1 MDSHFQYAPVYAPTQ
16 PPEHRHG
23 FTPVS
28 TGPPSSGPNLSAYT
42 TTLPPLSQNYS
53 VNYSNDQS
61 SHGGHSSQASYS
73 SSNITASS
81 QLPSYAAYSSQ
92 VPNQYHGRTS
102 YSQTP
107 RHLPTTHGYSSL
119 GLNASLHQAFSS
131 SATQS
136 GKLADIRPMP
146 ASGMIDP
153 PLGSSMPRTAR
164 HPSLARLST
173 SQEEEPSQV
182 VGSQGRRG
190 TLPSANG
197 RPVAVADSKPSTAA
211 TGGLKKDSNDGK
223 WPCEHCNKRY
233 LHAKHLKRHL
243 LRRESKA
250 QIPFTS

>member
-1 MDSHFQYAPVYAPTQ
+1 MDSHFGYAPVYAPTQ

-28 TGPPSSGPNLSAYT
+28 TGTPSSGPNLSAYT

-53 VNYSNDQS
+53 LHYSHDQS
-61 SHGGHSSQASYS
+61 SHGGHSSQASYT

-81 QLPSYAAYSSQ
+81 QSPSYVAYSSQ
-92 VPNQYHGRTS
+92 VPNQYNARTS
-102 YSQTP
+102 YSQAP
-107 RHLPTTHGYSSL
+107 RHLPPSQGYSSL

-146 ASGMIDP
+146 TSGMTDQ
-153 PLGSSMPRTAR
+153 PLVSSMPRMAS
-164 HPSLARLST
+164 HPSLAELST
-173 SQEEEPSQV
+173 SQEEEPTHV

-197 RPVAVADSKPSTAA
+197 RPVAVADSKGPTAA
-211 TGGLKKDSNDGK
+211 TAGLKKDANDGK

-243 LRRESKA
+243 LRREFEAES
-250 QIPFTS
+250 PFI